1 MKPAFFFDNSYS
13 AISHKRAAVEQ
24 IIQPLSR
31 RVSKTLSCV
40 FAPAKPKHRDTFIG
54 LNLFSCK
61 HGFLTS
67 SLAINTSSVALY
79 LGPNIITKRARS
91 RGIPKPCKST
101 EHHATNW
108 LFSTWQSR
116 HEPLSVP
123 TRQIRLSHYQREYL
137 CWAAR
142 KISNRNKRSIWH
154 RLTTPA
160 FA

>member
-79 LGPNIITKRARS
+79 LGAHIFTERARS
-91 RGIPKPCKST
+91 HGIPKPCKSIV
-101 EHHATNW
+101 HQATNW
-108 LFSTWQSR
+108 LFSAWQSR
-116 HEPLSVP
+116 HEPSSVP
-123 TRQIRLSHYQREYL
+123 THQIWLSHNRREYL
-137 CWAAR
+137 C
-142 KISNRNKRSIWH
+142 
-154 RLTTPA
+154 
-160 FA
+160 